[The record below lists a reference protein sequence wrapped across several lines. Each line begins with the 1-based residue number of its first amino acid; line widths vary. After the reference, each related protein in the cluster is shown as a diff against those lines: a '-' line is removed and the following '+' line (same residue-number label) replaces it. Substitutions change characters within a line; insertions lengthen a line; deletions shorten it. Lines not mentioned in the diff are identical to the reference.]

1 MSDIY
6 HKLYFM
12 KPFDLFRCIENSM
25 HIAKFYPTPIM
36 IGHLYVSHVRVNLVL
51 NYNDYNGLSDT
62 CVVKCFRTPPPSEQ
76 TFVVSGRTYKKN
88 QNLHEVIDFL

>member
-1 MSDIY
+1 MTDIY

-25 HIAKFYPTPIM
+25 HIAKFYSTPII

-51 NYNDYNGLSDT
+51 NYNDYNDLSYI
-62 CVVKCFRTPPPSEQ
+62 VKSFRTPLPLS
-76 TFVVSGRTYKKN
+76 TNVCGKWAY
-88 QNLHEVIDFL
+88 L

>member
-25 HIAKFYPTPIM
+25 HIAKFYSTPLM

-51 NYNDYNGLSDT
+51 NYNDYNDLSYI
-62 CVVKCFRTPPPSEQ
+62 VKSFRTPVPLS
-76 TFVVSGRTYKKN
+76 TNVCGTCKWAY
-88 QNLHEVIDFL
+88 L